1 MPQREESFTHELRHV
16 CMRSTRAFTHV
27 QCSISQVHAQ
37 SENHAKTREVWTS
50 CIQVP
55 RARIL
60 TIKSHVWFPHEKP
73 RIAAQVARSIH
84 ESPTCTGHRSQVTP
98 AHAHSGDDV
107 CTNSGQLQR
116 QLTNLFAQWSTFLA
130 HKLTIMPR
138 KVSMAWAV
146 SWQLHQHRQAAV
158 RIQEVLLPAVLISVW
173 RGFSPLP
180 LLSLPPNPTY
190 MVHKASKPLLSHI
203 ILLIRNFSFWKP

>member
-60 TIKSHVWFPHEKP
+60 TIKSHVWFPHEKR
-73 RIAAQVARSIH
+73 RIAAQVTRSIH
-84 ESPTCTGHRSQVTP
+84 ESPTCTGHRSHPLTHIQVMTSALIAASCRGSWRTCLRNDLLFSRTSWLSCLGRYRWP
-98 AHAHSGDDV
+98 EQSADSCISIVRRQSASRK
-107 CTNSGQLQR
+107 CFCQLSSFQYGG
-116 QLTNLFAQWSTFLA
+116 
-130 HKLTIMPR
+130 
-138 KVSMAWAV
+138 
-146 SWQLHQHRQAAV
+146 
-158 RIQEVLLPAVLISVW
+158 
-173 RGFSPLP
+173 GFSPLP
-180 LLSLPPNPTY
+180 PVSLSTT
-190 MVHKASKPLLSHI
+190 
-203 ILLIRNFSFWKP
+203 